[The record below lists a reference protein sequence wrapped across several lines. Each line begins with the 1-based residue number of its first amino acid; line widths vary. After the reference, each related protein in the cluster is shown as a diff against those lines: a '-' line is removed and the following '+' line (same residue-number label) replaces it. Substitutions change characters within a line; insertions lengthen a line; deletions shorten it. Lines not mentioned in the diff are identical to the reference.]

1 MVLRS
6 CLVSGDIVVNHEW
19 SDLEKGY
26 MFTGKKFGFSLE
38 LDMGSSSDPVLSHK
52 VLCLHLYIRMFAHC
66 QTEQLLAPV
75 NRFHTSVP
83 ALRMKEIMVEAKM
96 N

>member
-1 MVLRS
+1 
-6 CLVSGDIVVNHEW
+6 
-19 SDLEKGY
+19 
-26 MFTGKKFGFSLE
+26 MFTGKRFGFSLE
-38 LDMGSSSDPVLSHK
+38 LDMGSSSDLVLSHK